1 MTLNLISVVN
11 TILVTLDE
19 VYFDFFKQKLTG
31 KEVGWIG
38 RLKVILTSHYHDF
51 FFVSHNLCL

>member
-38 RLKVILTSHYHDF
+38 RLKVILTSDYHNIF
-51 FFVSHNLCL
+51 CFT